1 MGKNE
6 QDVLAGSHGMQVV
19 VENPADVAAKKKITN
34 KLNAMRIAQTHI
46 EIQGMK
52 KVSPKKATEIADEF
66 LEWLEK

>member
-6 QDVLAGSHGMQVV
+6 KELLAGNHRMKVV
-19 VENPADVAAKKKITN
+19 VEDPEETAAKKRINK

-52 KVSPKKATEIADEF
+52 KVSPKKATEIADKF